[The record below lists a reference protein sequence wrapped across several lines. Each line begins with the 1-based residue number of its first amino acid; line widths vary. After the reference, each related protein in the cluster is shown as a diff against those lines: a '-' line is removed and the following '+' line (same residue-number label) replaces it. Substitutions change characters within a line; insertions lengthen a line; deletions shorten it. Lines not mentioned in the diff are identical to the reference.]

1 LIADENELVKKAAY
15 EWWRCVEKL
24 IQIKVL
30 PIRLRVLLPMPMK
43 EDLKAAADKTGS
55 VPMKKT

>member
-1 LIADENELVKKAAY
+1 LIADENKLVKKAAY
-15 EWWRCVEKL
+15 EWWRCVKKL

-30 PIRLRVLLPMPMK
+30 LIRLRVLLPMPMK
-43 EDLKAAADKTGS
+43 EDLKAAADETWN